1 MSGNH
6 ILFPNYLRDPDAIYQ
21 ESFKQIDELLD
32 YAALPSN
39 LHPIAKRLTHTVG
52 RPEIIDVLRYSD
64 GWGQTDS
71 QASFIKQLRNI
82 RHIFTDSEMT
92 LAGITR
98 KFLPPHVTLH
108 CTLNHADTPSHAQ
121 QQQTTRSAAAVDFW
135 QADKHT
141 ALAVIGNAPTALFRL
156 LENIQAEK
164 FQPLAIIAFPVGF
177 VGAAESKDFLM
188 QHGDCWQAEWLA
200 LQGREGGSALAA
212 AAVNAIFADLLTASS

>member
-1 MSGNH
+1 MSDNPIH
-6 ILFPNYLRDPDAIYQ
+6 FPSYLRDPDAIYQ

-32 YAALPSN
+32 LSALPSN

-52 RPEIIDVLRYSD
+52 RPEIIDILHYSA
-64 GWGQTDS
+64 GWE
-71 QASFIKQLRNI
+71 QAAFMERLKNI

-98 KFLPPHVTLH
+98 KFLPESVSLH
-108 CTLNHADTPSHAQ
+108 CTLNDSKTIPYAQ
-121 QQQTTRSAAAVDFW
+121 QQQTTRSAAAIDFW
-135 QADKHT
+135 EADNHT

-156 LENIQAEK
+156 LENIHARK

-188 QHGDCWQAEWLA
+188 QHGDCWQAEWLSLA
-200 LQGREGGSALAA
+200 GREGGSALAA
-212 AAVNAIFADLLTASS
+212 AAVNAIFADLLA